1 MFEVLR
7 KLFRRLATTPI
18 AVATIPVTPTLSST
32 PAALQATNSVPPIFV
47 DTETTG
53 LNQDGRDEVLEIA
66 IVNAD
71 GTILLNTLVC
81 PARNTAWPEAQA
93 IHGISPQD
101 VAGAPSW
108 SGLLPKIASI
118 CAGKTVVFYNAPFD
132 TSFFPTGF
140 FQNVECAMRSY
151 SEVNPGHSGWVKLSD
166 AAAESGY
173 ASTGAFHRAL
183 EDALA
188 CRHIWLFGIPV
199 LKKTY
204 PPLTNPRI
212 TAELALE
219 AGGRIPLVFKALFI
233 DQLRFV
239 AINDVCVLWT
249 KDDREEINV
258 YRRGTVGGTGKIAT
272 LSKADNPEIAKSL
285 ATGWKIEMG
294 LRERSNDV
302 LMFEVSIYRPR
313 QPG

>member
-1 MFEVLR
+1 M
-7 KLFRRLATTPI
+7 
-18 AVATIPVTPTLSST
+18 
-32 PAALQATNSVPPIFV
+32 
-47 DTETTG
+47 
-53 LNQDGRDEVLEIA
+53 
-66 IVNAD
+66 
-71 GTILLNTLVC
+71 
-81 PARNTAWPEAQA
+81 
-93 IHGISPQD
+93 
-101 VAGAPSW
+101 
-108 SGLLPKIASI
+108 
-118 CAGKTVVFYNAPFD
+118 
-132 TSFFPTGF
+132 
-140 FQNVECAMRSY
+140 
-151 SEVNPGHSGWVKLSD
+151 KLSD
-166 AAAESGY
+166 AAAESGH
-173 ASTGAFHRAL
+173 ASTTGAFHRAL

-212 TAELALE
+212 SAELALE
-219 AGGRIPLVFKALFI
+219 AGGRIPLVFKTLFI

-258 YRRGTVGGTGKIAT
+258 YRRGTLGGRGKIAA

-302 LMFEVSIYRPR
+302 LTFEVSIYRPVY
-313 QPG
+313 